1 MKKSKLLSLM
11 LSFTLATTVLV
22 GCGAKGNNTTKTEEP
37 TTKTESAKEVKIT
50 FLNSKG
56 EIQVQLE
63 DAAVVFTEEN
73 PNIKIEVIAA
83 AAGQSPFEKVS
94 AMYASGNA
102 PSLSMLDPGDIP
114 KFSEKFVD
122 LTNEKWVG
130 DASENSLDSVK
141 TSDGKVMAFPLT
153 VEGAGIIYNKEI
165 LDKVGVY
172 PKSILT
178 TTDLEEAFKK
188 VKATGVEPL
197 ALSPMDWSLAGHL
210 LPISYSTQSKDSKE
224 VTKFLED
231 LKAGKVDLAKNTQ
244 FSGLIDTFDMM
255 KKYNIDIKDPLAAT
269 YENDQQYMGTGK
281 VAFWFMGNWT
291 WPQIKE
297 FSEKNESF
305 GFIPVPVSNTAEDY
319 GNAGIPVGVTKYIG
333 VDKENN
339 DVDQQA
345 AAKKFLDWLVY
356 SEKGQ
361 DILVNK
367 SNIIPAFKN
376 ITLEPK
382 DPLAKSIKSYMSEG
396 KTIQF
401 MTVMPADHWK
411 EVGASMQKYLAGK
424 SDKATLATEIQE
436 YWKNVK

>member
-11 LSFTLATTVLV
+11 LSVALATSVLV
-22 GCGAKGNNTTKTEEP
+22 GCGASNNNTVKTKEE
-37 TTKTESAKEVKIT
+37 TTKNDSAKEVKIT

-63 DAAVVFTEEN
+63 EAAVVFTEEN
-73 PNIKIEVIAA
+73 PNIKVEIIAA

-122 LTNEKWVG
+122 LTNEKWAS
-130 DASENSLDSVK
+130 DASEGSLDSVK

-153 VEGAGIIYNKEI
+153 VEGAGIIYNKDI
-165 LDKVGVY
+165 LDKAGVD
-172 PKSILT
+172 PKNIKT
-178 TTDLEEAFKK
+178 TNDLEEALKK
-188 VKATGVEPL
+188 VKASGVEAL
-197 ALSPMDWSLAGHL
+197 AISPMDWSLAGHL
-210 LPISYSTQSKDSKE
+210 LPISYATQSKDSKE
-224 VTKFLED
+224 VSKFLED
-231 LKAGKVDLAKNTQ
+231 LKAGSVDLAKNTQ
-244 FSGLIDTFDMM
+244 FNGLMDTFDMM
-255 KKYNIDIKDPLAAT
+255 KKYNIDIKDPLAGT
-269 YENDQQYMGTGK
+269 YENDQQYMGSGK
-281 VAFWFMGNWT
+281 VGFWFMGNWT

-297 FSEKNESF
+297 FSGENENF

-339 DVDQQA
+339 DADQQA

-356 SEKGQ
+356 SDKGQ

-376 ITLEPK
+376 ITIEPK

-396 KTIQF
+396 NTIQF

-411 EVGASMQKYLAGK
+411 EVGASMQKYLVGN
-424 SDKATLATEIQE
+424 SDKDVLATEIQN